1 MFSLGIRAR
10 AWFDLQWMAP
20 FQQVQVSAHP
30 IERFRSL
37 LGDGFE
43 EFASEARRARE
54 LFTGRVVWNVNST
67 AGGGGVAEMLRS
79 HLSYVRATGMD
90 IRWIVVGDGEEFF
103 RTTKRIHN
111 RLHEAP
117 GDGGPLGGHERQV
130 LSGGLAGDVRAMQP
144 LVRAGDLVMLHDPQ
158 TLPLVEPMKN
168 FGASVLWRSHVGTD
182 RPGKLAREAWRFLL
196 PYLERADGFSFSS
209 RSYVWEGLDP
219 KRVWIVPPSIDP
231 FSPKNQEMEPANVAA
246 ALAAIGVAAGGNGL
260 PATFTRPD
268 GAPGRIDREAEMVQD
283 APVPPDVRLVTQVSR
298 WDRLKGGEELLECFG
313 ASFAG
318 SEEHLLLA
326 GPAAA
331 QVADDPEGGAVLAEL
346 TERRQALPADIRS
359 RVHLAVLPLDDIDEN
374 AAAVNAIQ
382 RRSDVIVQNSLAEG
396 FGLTVSE
403 AMWKE
408 RPVVG
413 TRVGGIQDQIL
424 DGETGLLIEPGD
436 GEGLAG
442 AIRSL
447 LADPARARALG
458 AAGRERVKD
467 RFLVTGRLIDY
478 LHIFESFV
486 AGPPGE
492 TPHRPGTP

>member
-1 MFSLGIRAR
+1 
-10 AWFDLQWMAP
+10 MAP
-20 FQQVQVSAHP
+20 LQQVQVSAHP

-37 LGDGFE
+37 LGAGFE

-90 IRWIVVGDGEEFF
+90 IRWIVVGDGADFF
-103 RTTKRIHN
+103 RVTKRIHN

-117 GDGGPLGGHERQV
+117 GDGGPLGEQERQAFV
-130 LSGGLAGDVRAMQP
+130 EGLAKDVRALQP

-158 TLPLVEPMKN
+158 TLPLVEPMKAC
-168 FGASVLWRSHVGTD
+168 GAAVLWRSHVGTD
-182 RPGKLAREAWRFLL
+182 QPGELAREAWSFLL
-196 PYLERADGFSFSS
+196 PFLEGADGFSFS
-209 RSYVWEGLDP
+209 RKAYVWEGLDP
-219 KRVWIVPPSIDP
+219 GRVWIVPPSIDP
-231 FSPKNQEMEPANVAA
+231 FSPKNQEMGPGDVSA
-246 ALAAIGVAAGGNGL
+246 ALAATGIAAGGNGR

-268 GAPGRIDREAEMVQD
+268 GAPGRIDRAGEMVQD

-298 WDRLKGGEELLECFG
+298 WDSLKGGRELLECFA
-313 ASFAG
+313 ASFAASG
-318 SEEHLLLA
+318 EHLLLA
-326 GPAAA
+326 GPATA
-331 QVADDPEGGAVLAEL
+331 QVADDPEGATVLADL
-346 TERRQALPADIRS
+346 AKQRQAMPADIRS

-396 FGLTVSE
+396 FGLTVAE

-413 TRVGGIQDQIL
+413 TRVGGIQEQII
-424 DGETGLLIEPGD
+424 DRETGLLVEPGD
-436 GEGLAG
+436 GQGLAG

-447 LADPARARALG
+447 LDDADWAKALG
-458 AAGRERVKD
+458 AAGRERVKE
-467 RFLVTGRLIDY
+467 RFLVTGRLVDY
-478 LHIFESFV
+478 LHIFESLV
-486 AGPPGE
+486 APSGE
-492 TPHRPGTP
+492 APHSPTTP